1 MYNFLKPITLCSSI
15 TSQNYTLESNINP
28 HCKRSKTHKHCLRLI
43 TLYFSN
49 VEKQYL
55 FLFNMVINCTSA
67 LHVELNPVLLI
78 VFTLNSVNI
87 LKFGRTFEAVSDQ
100 LFPSSGQ
107 YHPSNARSY
116 EPPLLKEDKI
126 FLVIIQNS
134 LMQINLFVTFA
145 IYNKNII
152 LPFLFIS
159 LKS

>member
-15 TSQNYTLESNINP
+15 TSYNYTLESNINP

-67 LHVELNPVLLI
+67 LHVKSSTINCIHVKQCQYFK
-78 VFTLNSVNI
+78 VWKNI
-87 LKFGRTFEAVSDQ
+87 WGNLWPFRQPPQ

-126 FLVIIQNS
+126 F
-134 LMQINLFVTFA
+134 
-145 IYNKNII
+145 
-152 LPFLFIS
+152 
-159 LKS
+159 

>member
-15 TSQNYTLESNINP
+15 TSYNYTLESNINP

-87 LKFGRTFEAVSDQ
+87 LKFGRTFEVVSDH
-100 LFPSSGQ
+100 SG
-107 YHPSNARSY
+107 
-116 EPPLLKEDKI
+116 
-126 FLVIIQNS
+126 S
-134 LMQINLFVTFA
+134 LHSCSPAQGNTIRAMPVVMNHL
-145 IYNKNII
+145 Y
-152 LPFLFIS
+152 
-159 LKS
+159 